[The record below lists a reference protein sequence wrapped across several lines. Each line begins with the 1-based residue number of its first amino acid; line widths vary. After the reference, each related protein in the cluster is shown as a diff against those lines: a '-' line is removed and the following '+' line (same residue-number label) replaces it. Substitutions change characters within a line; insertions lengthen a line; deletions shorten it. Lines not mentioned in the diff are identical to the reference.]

1 MMDITQETQK
11 KQVAI
16 PRFTEKDFEVP
27 VFTENDFKPQNL
39 GGVKPYDPGLVDDN
53 DTSRAG
59 FWTNL
64 GKKFSAT
71 IYDLGKGITEMPQWQ
86 EATQNTY
93 VKGLT
98 NAYLNR
104 QVKKGNI
111 DRAAADEFMG
121 RYEDVVPKMGFMY
134 PVQPGKETLG
144 EKIAESGANKWL
156 GGTAEQLR
164 KEANRYDKGVTEY
177 LKNKEYGKALGAE
190 ITGVIESMPYT
201 IAAAFGGAM
210 GAAGLGAVVGSQ
222 TYDQVKDREDMSDA
236 MKLIDATSTAFW
248 ESFFEYVGTK
258 QVADILK
265 KRYATVAKDKVE
277 DGIKKGITGFL
288 EKAYK
293 KFGVWFAPVHEGT
306 SEFATQVAQN
316 LTAKYTGEDP
326 NRNPWDGAV
335 DSFLVGMGM
344 GTMSAAVEQGMEQI
358 PKYYQRKIQGGQSNI
373 APPDPDQGV
382 KDIINVYGERLKF
395 NSNVPLAE
403 DQNPLMSIASHKIED
418 KKFFLT
424 GESGKLGDHVFT
436 GYDYD
441 ALKEVGYDFTQVTP
455 RLIKASDIRERMDI
469 PYNEWL
475 QSEVDLYKQT
485 QVQGQQLM
493 TKANA
498 PVQEGQEITL
508 GDKTFNVTFID
519 ENGIT
524 LNEID
529 KQGNLTEGELI
540 VPPEDYEKVF
550 GVPAVD
556 SGQISPNSGQ
566 ISPENV
572 TEQGLQPQNNVTEQ
586 GQSTSVDNALI
597 PQLPVNKKGEIEYD
611 QITEPDM
618 YAQGLTQ
625 EFGEDA
631 PAILEDLIA
640 EQETALEKA
649 KKTGNAIEKAR
660 KIKAISAELKK
671 LEGAKEIL
679 TPTATAT
686 QGNLDAR
693 SASPVQEEP
702 GNIVESIFGKVED
715 RQLKKGG
722 TVKTKLQTSISDD
735 GEVRTTKAK
744 SVLVRD
750 GKDIS
755 ASTQVNYIDVDEFNK
770 RIEPLI
776 EKNPDLG
783 YGSTDAWV
791 EWVDDLSKD
800 AEKVS
805 FIELRE
811 GVGANKNKKRFIEVR
826 VRWKDGYESKYLF
839 ELKQADT
846 TTDQNTGKD
855 SPEAQLIKANAQVD
869 TRPTEAQKE
878 AGNYQKGHLKVQ
890 GLDITI
896 ENPVGSIRKG
906 TDKKGNDWAIMLNN
920 SYGYIRRTVSPEGND
935 QIDVFLGDNLDSDSV
950 YVIDQIDPETGKFDE
965 PKVMLGFRSLQD
977 AKDNYLANYEPG
989 WKGLGDISKMSMDAF
1004 KEWVFDKEATQKPLA
1019 YKEDVEEEQNPSIE
1033 NFTKADATIISRLE
1047 NTIPVDFKSHIDDF
1061 RNTGKMIRYK
1071 EGGVEIVIYDDSISK
1086 FPTSYTQRPSVIYI
1100 NLDHLSDAPTVF
1112 LNGKPSEYID
1122 AYYALLHELSHTKD
1136 LEDVIMPEQGWN
1148 EYINS
1153 PQEKRAMDAGD
1164 KWLKMGLTEQPGTK
1178 GTEGGAGEETKY
1190 QYVNIS
1196 DKAFVVKGDTKP
1208 IKDKLK
1214 ELGGRWHPKQ
1224 VAWMFPLTKLD
1235 EVKSALE
1242 GTAPVQETKTK
1253 DDIDKLNDLFAERPE
1268 KPPVE
1273 QPQGGQYKY
1282 KMSAR
1287 PFDIGTYPKEGFV
1300 KAEDDPKGGFQILTY
1315 DRKLSEK
1322 ERSHWSF
1329 LPLTEVDELKDK
1341 QFEDPDGEY
1350 FVDLEWMPNYSG
1362 ADVSMFDSKNQ
1373 LVEKPYFMSTNEI
1386 LKNIES
1392 GYWKEKK
1399 ETEKPNESPK
1409 SKTEFTFMSDNPMG
1423 QGKTLAALSK
1433 PTKYKDR
1440 IMKIYEFVE
1449 SLEPGLKIET
1459 AKIYSSKSEKGYT
1472 DKLVIGD
1479 HIVFY
1484 KAEQDYYAYLQNG
1497 GMSYSE
1503 HLKKEAETKKI
1514 QDQKDAERREKER
1527 EEMAKSQLEQQK
1539 KAMALRDAI
1548 YTEILS
1554 GEINRDRFIQE
1565 NTQATAN
1572 VIKQLEGVKQTT
1584 EVKRQLMVDRSN
1596 LESRIKSLGEQ
1607 YDLVKRLYKLDN
1619 GKVVKKYD
1627 YQIGDDVIVNAW
1639 NKSTQTKIE
1648 SLRENPDG
1656 SVTYIVEKHDD
1667 IPNQYL
1673 GYESL
1678 EPGKPSKTEEAVR
1691 QEEQSS
1697 LSPIQQKQIAKI
1709 NSAMGVKYATDEK
1722 PELKFLED
1730 VLPSKKPD
1738 KKDKIRVDDV
1748 SGEFRIKPIIQNIKT
1763 KTEDDALKN
1772 AVAIDPLR
1780 PIMEGIY
1787 YDADNQ
1793 VKIAS
1798 DAKIMVVIPTKITGK
1813 SRIINPKTKHT
1824 LECIYPNYKSVI
1836 PQNVF
1841 VAKVNALDILNMV
1854 SGIDRANAFVESWG
1868 DEVAITAKINYD
1880 DKSIEFNPAMLKRA
1894 ITALLESGTI
1904 DIRFEFPPSPSS
1916 ALVIRDMNNSNK
1928 FALVMPV
1935 MAGNRT
1941 STILNTKTNIDPDI
1955 IKEGLKKLQEE
1966 NWAEKYHA
1974 KELSEAKDKFS
1985 IEYHTKG
1992 LEEAKNERLSQIKEL
2007 EARLADITN
2016 EKTIETPIVAN
2027 NTEGRT
2033 AETVETKPIDKESL
2047 PKLEDFGEKIGGAR
2061 KDMNITRTA
2070 RDTDSMPAWR
2080 RKYHYANADG
2090 TINLGAPIDTSKPF
2104 IVQWSKEIATW
2115 NGKRAVYRDV
2125 TTIDTREIK
2134 VFNSEEEAE
2143 AYIPIYEVWKQNF
2156 RIRKS
2161 GENYVITKTSSTGKA
2176 VEYGTFP
2183 TEEDAT
2189 TYMYSTEGATSLLNH
2204 KREDFSIPA
2213 LDKVERTG
2221 TDWRKGKDVST
2232 EEFMSTFG
2240 FRGGEFGNWVKPE
2253 ERRVMLNAAYDSF
2266 MDLAEILNVPPTA
2279 LSFGGEL
2286 SIAFGA
2292 RGVKGAAAH
2301 FEPGRAVINLT
2312 RMNGAGSLAHEW
2324 AHAMDNYFG
2333 IQGAKKDYA
2342 RDEKGE
2348 VKAGNVMR
2356 TTSGLLSIQGMRKEL
2371 SEKFDK
2377 IVEAT
2382 QSKSVTRVMGI
2393 EEKQKAYDK
2402 QKAAAQREG
2411 EALLKK
2417 FENGVRRYKY
2427 NRQTKRQ
2434 EEIIVKA
2441 TPDQVKKAKAIVDK
2455 ILEGKGT
2462 RPKWDRI
2469 PESKSR
2475 FGDYSYISP
2484 ETLALNELYRE
2495 VFGHNGLKRDGNGFY
2510 NLGYFADKMYHAKG
2524 ILDKALAGES
2534 ETLNVATDFLKVSKE
2549 FDKTRANPY
2558 WGTKVEM
2565 FARAFEYFVQT
2576 KLDEKNV
2583 RADYLMY
2590 DKAPVYDAVYG
2601 KNPYPSAEERAE
2613 VNRLFQE
2620 FFDEVKVRTDEN
2632 NVSLLYETEDQYK
2645 KDQLDGYD
2653 SEAERQMAV
2662 EETVSQTEGR
2672 VLTSG
2677 LRSTGSL
2684 LQKILPRTVLKG
2696 FKESGYVNVIGQKV
2710 ESPQDIA
2717 DLWAIHRSPYIEKAH
2732 LIFVRDGKI
2741 VATTASTIN
2750 RIGSSM
2756 FMKPQDVLR
2765 LYNKY
2770 KADGV
2775 YYLHNH
2781 PSGNHQTSLQDIIT
2795 TNAHYMA
2802 LERGGAN
2809 LLGALVIDH
2818 NKFSYIDIKN
2828 NPIED
2833 GDFYSSEEVE
2843 DYRKNRV
2850 QELEYKNPVSK
2861 LFHERESIQ
2870 EGGQE
2875 RMFEIARALLTE
2887 NNYKGALVY
2896 VSSNLEISAY
2906 DVFPEGASA
2915 KDIIRL
2921 AKEGLKSNL
2930 GRSVVF
2936 IHDGSYGNELSINGQ
2951 LPYDTLDVINT
2962 AKNESQWFSKEPR
2975 KGYANV
2981 VADKLWDEE
2990 SEYKKSEFAGEYL
3003 EGKQDITQTPAFK
3016 KWFGNSKVVDENGKP
3031 LVVYHGSEDEKYIFE
3046 PFSHFGTEAAARERI
3061 KSITDKRGFIHPV
3074 YLSAANIIR
3083 VSDTGTNSPI
3093 DIAHEIGGIDLAI
3106 KSFRVYLEN
3115 IPESELENVSL
3126 RAGFTDTATVDELV
3140 EEAIDRYNRLNKKS
3154 GDILDLLGDYREYI
3168 IKDAQDKAFLVAS
3181 SYAKENGIDGIVYEN
3196 EIEDPGSDSYIVFSP
3211 TQVKSATGNK
3221 GTFDPE
3227 NPSILEEQQAPYQFA
3242 GDWLAKK
3249 PDPGPN
3255 PELLKSAAQV
3265 YKEKEAKRTIPETIQ
3280 GIREYIQDMN
3290 LPIRK
3295 FEEEVLKRG
3304 GKQDNNSKPYRD
3316 TSLSFGRQEKLYT
3329 DFFEQKMK
3337 PILRS
3342 ISKMK
3347 KAGIP
3352 GEEVLPYVISK
3363 HAIERNAVMRGKE
3376 LREWVDSNQDATPDE
3391 IDAKRE
3397 ELKDKDYSGVM
3408 AFDTKKQYKNP
3419 DELAWDIVREFESR
3433 VDKSLIDELWSNVK
3447 TATQATLETWEA
3459 GNQLSPDQKK
3469 EYQEQY
3475 RYFVPLRGWR
3485 DDAAK
3490 ELVYTRGEGFSNSL
3504 KKAEGRKSLADNPL
3518 AYILSVQFQAIAE
3531 QVDNEVKISMYN
3543 LIARNLNN
3551 PEINELATIKKLYNV
3566 KVKLPDGTEAW
3577 METDARPAPELFA
3590 SGDAKTKIYREHE
3603 RLRKPRNAREHEVI
3617 VRKPGGDM
3625 IIVFKKKHLTTAQA
3639 LNKQNYMF
3647 RAIWGGIYDARD
3659 MNKVMSM
3666 MGYFNNM
3673 LKALYT
3679 SWNVV
3684 FPFTNFMRD
3693 FQEASITQSIKQ
3705 GTGLKV
3711 MINYRGAFPAVFRNL
3726 IGKPNLN
3733 NQLDRDL
3740 QDFYTLG
3747 GATGY
3752 THTKTIEEIEK
3763 EVDREVDRLVR
3774 EGTLTGS
3781 MKNGFRTT
3789 MRAIETWNKVFEDA
3803 TRFSVYL
3810 SSIAAGNSKQ
3820 DAAIDAKEAS
3830 VNFNRKGKGSKAW
3843 DSWFAFF
3850 NVAMQSLQKNF
3861 KLAKD
3866 HGGKFSAIAGSFIM
3880 MGFLEALMNAMTDD
3894 DEPDSSY
3901 YNINPYMRQNYLII
3915 PNLPRLLTT
3924 GEKGNKY
3931 LSIPL
3936 PQFWRGF
3943 KSIGAIAFDIAT
3955 RKMTVKDGIMDALG
3969 NFASGLLPVDVGG
3982 FWKSGEFSFAPIA
3995 PTIFKPGV
4003 EVLENRNYMGY
4014 TIKNEPFTREL
4025 KKSLANAGLGK
4036 NNVSPAAKYL
4046 TDMLFRWGG
4055 GKGKYKYYYDQEKGE
4070 SHKVPGLLDINPS
4083 SIEHLFKGYTG
4094 GTGTGFSDLIT
4105 TVVQATSPDQ
4115 DIDFRNVPFLNRF
4128 IRKIP
4133 EDKWNIIGEYY
4144 DLRDDAKI
4152 NSDLQKEAVKE
4163 AERTGDWSEVTA
4175 MYGNEY
4181 LQRYH
4186 ETFRYYESELDD
4198 AMKMK
4203 DFDLVEGNRLS
4214 VEIME
4219 RAIQD
4224 IQRLKQEY
4232 GKK

>member
-1 MMDITQETQK
+1 MDITTNAQEK
-11 KQVAI
+11 KFNLTPASA
-16 PRFTEKDFEVP
+16 KDFELAP
-27 VFTENDFKPQNL
+27 VTAEAFLPENL
-39 GGVKPYDPGLVDDN
+39 GGVKPEYPGIDDN

-164 KEANRYDKGVTEY
+164 KEANRYDKGVTDY
-177 LKNKEYGKALGAE
+177 LKNKEWGKAFGAE
-190 ITGVIESMPYT
+190 VTGVVESMPYT
-201 IAAAFGGAM
+201 IAAAFGGAI

-222 TYDQVKDREDMSDA
+222 KYDEVKDREDMSDA

-248 ESFFEYVGTK
+248 ESFFEYIGTK
-258 QVADILK
+258 QITDILK
-265 KRYATVAKDKVE
+265 RRYATVAKDKVE
-277 DGIKKGITGFL
+277 DGIKRGITGFL

-335 DSFLVGMGM
+335 DSFLIGMGM

-358 PKYYQRKIQGGQSNI
+358 PKYYQRKMQRGQNTI
-373 APPDPDQGV
+373 IPPDPDQGV

-403 DQNPLMSIASHKIED
+403 DQNPLMSMVKHKIED
-418 KKFFLT
+418 KIYFLT

-441 ALKEVGYDFTQVTP
+441 ALKEAGYDFSQVTP
-455 RLIKASDIRERMDI
+455 KLIKASDIRERMDI
-469 PYNEWL
+469 PYNDWL
-475 QSEVDLYKQT
+475 QVEVDLYKQT
-485 QVQGQQLM
+485 QAQGQQLM
-493 TKANA
+493 TKAQA

-529 KQGNLTEGELI
+529 KNGNLTEGELI

-556 SGQISPNSGQ
+556 NGQSPQ
-566 ISPENV
+566 ENV
-572 TEQGLQPQNNVTEQ
+572 TEQGLQPQNVVTEQ
-586 GQSTSVDNALI
+586 GQSTSVDNTLI
-597 PQLPVNKKGEIEYD
+597 PQLPVNKKGEIEYEKIVKPED
-611 QITEPDM
+611 
-618 YAQGLTQ
+618 YAYGLTE

-640 EQETALEKA
+640 EQEAALEKA

-660 KIKAISAELKK
+660 KIKAISVELKK
-671 LEGAKEIL
+671 LQGVREIL

-686 QGNLDAR
+686 QGNLDAQ
-693 SASPVQEEP
+693 SASPVVEQPEPIEQATVQDVARPEEEP
-702 GNIVESIFGKVED
+702 TEEELRANAEQAARRRKAKKERKRQIMEDLARDVPFKEALKNAGYIEVGGILFAPDVPQKIIDNIDGEILKYLLDHGITYVESSDTEGH
-715 RQLKKGG
+715 GG
-722 TVKTKLQTSISDD
+722 
-735 GEVRTTKAK
+735 A
-744 SVLVRD
+744 
-750 GKDIS
+750 
-755 ASTQVNYIDVDEFNK
+755 
-770 RIEPLI
+770 
-776 EKNPDLG
+776 
-783 YGSTDAWV
+783 
-791 EWVDDLSKD
+791 LS
-800 AEKVS
+800 
-805 FIELRE
+805 F
-811 GVGANKNKKRFIEVR
+811 
-826 VRWKDGYESKYLF
+826 KDGNETYFGIDFSIGF
-839 ELKQADT
+839 
-846 TTDQNTGKD
+846 
-855 SPEAQLIKANAQVD
+855 
-869 TRPTEAQKE
+869 
-878 AGNYQKGHLKVQ
+878 
-890 GLDITI
+890 LD
-896 ENPVGSIRKG
+896 
-906 TDKKGNDWAIMLNN
+906 
-920 SYGYIRRTVSPEGND
+920 Y
-935 QIDVFLGDNLDSDSV
+935 
-950 YVIDQIDPETGKFDE
+950 
-965 PKVMLGFRSLQD
+965 
-977 AKDNYLANYEPG
+977 
-989 WKGLGDISKMSMDAF
+989 ISKMSMDAF

-1019 YKEDVEEEQNPSIE
+1019 YKEVADEKQEPIE
-1033 NFTKADATIISRLE
+1033 TAS
-1047 NTIPVDFKSHIDDF
+1047 
-1061 RNTGKMIRYK
+1061 K
-1071 EGGVEIVIYDDSISK
+1071 EVTPAQSQTEGDIV
-1086 FPTSYTQRPSVIYI
+1086 
-1100 NLDHLSDAPTVF
+1100 
-1112 LNGKPSEYID
+1112 
-1122 AYYALLHELSHTKD
+1122 
-1136 LEDVIMPEQGWN
+1136 
-1148 EYINS
+1148 
-1153 PQEKRAMDAGD
+1153 
-1164 KWLKMGLTEQPGTK
+1164 QPGTK
-1178 GTEGGAGEETKY
+1178 GTEGGAGEKTKY
-1190 QYVNIS
+1190 QVDETTSEISPKSLKQLESENKSTAPKIPTNKVFLNEVEIPPREESSKVDDFFDTGDTDKLSVMEVNVRDIIPTQKNLTIRNLKETQGQTAGAILLKHNGKYYILDGHHRIANDILEGNETIEAYVYDTAIPVTKTPQPAPDFAGEALDNAPRVRVLTEF
-1196 DKAFVVKGDTKP
+1196 KKGDLVKNVQTKKEYEVVS
-1208 IKDKLK
+1208 ITKVGKSFNVSLK
-1214 ELGGRWHPKQ
+1214 EKGSNKISNFNGKRAQW
-1224 VAWMFPLTKLD
+1224 V
-1235 EVKSALE
+1235 
-1242 GTAPVQETKTK
+1242 PVQKEVTLKVRKKPVPQEVLNEYPELKPKK
-1253 DDIDKLNDLFAERPE
+1253 DDIDKINDLFAEKPE

-1392 GYWKEKK
+1392 GYWKGKR
-1399 ETEKPNESPK
+1399 ETEKPKESPK
-1409 SKTEFTFMSDNPMG
+1409 SKTELFK
-1423 QGKTLAALSK
+1423 QAEQILAEETTSRKLSAITDLIHK
-1433 PTKYKDR
+1433 AND
-1440 IMKIYEFVE
+1440 ID
-1449 SLEPGLKIET
+1449 GLKSLLELDYVKKNIGLPKEVNSRIQYLERHPEKKET
-1459 AKIYSSKSEKGYT
+1459 
-1472 DKLVIGD
+1472 
-1479 HIVFY
+1479 
-1484 KAEQDYYAYLQNG
+1484 KAE
-1497 GMSYSE
+1497 E
-1503 HLKKEAETKKI
+1503 
-1514 QDQKDAERREKER
+1514 
-1527 EEMAKSQLEQQK
+1527 
-1539 KAMALRDAI
+1539 
-1548 YTEILS
+1548 
-1554 GEINRDRFIQE
+1554 
-1565 NTQATAN
+1565 
-1572 VIKQLEGVKQTT
+1572 
-1584 EVKRQLMVDRSN
+1584 
-1596 LESRIKSLGEQ
+1596 
-1607 YDLVKRLYKLDN
+1607 
-1619 GKVVKKYD
+1619 VVK
-1627 YQIGDDVIVNAW
+1627 
-1639 NKSTQTKIE
+1639 
-1648 SLRENPDG
+1648 
-1656 SVTYIVEKHDD
+1656 
-1667 IPNQYL
+1667 
-1673 GYESL
+1673 
-1678 EPGKPSKTEEAVR
+1678 

-1709 NSAMGVKYATDEK
+1709 NKEYSEQIG
-1722 PELKFLED
+1722 
-1730 VLPSKKPD
+1730 KK
-1738 KKDKIRVDDV
+1738 
-1748 SGEFRIKPIIQNIKT
+1748 Q
-1763 KTEDDALKN
+1763 DA
-1772 AVAIDPLR
+1772 
-1780 PIMEGIY
+1780 
-1787 YDADNQ
+1787 
-1793 VKIAS
+1793 IA
-1798 DAKIMVVIPTKITGK
+1798 
-1813 SRIINPKTKHT
+1813 
-1824 LECIYPNYKSVI
+1824 
-1836 PQNVF
+1836 Q
-1841 VAKVNALDILNMV
+1841 
-1854 SGIDRANAFVESWG
+1854 
-1868 DEVAITAKINYD
+1868 
-1880 DKSIEFNPAMLKRA
+1880 
-1894 ITALLESGTI
+1894 
-1904 DIRFEFPPSPSS
+1904 
-1916 ALVIRDMNNSNK
+1916 
-1928 FALVMPV
+1928 
-1935 MAGNRT
+1935 
-1941 STILNTKTNIDPDI
+1941 
-1955 IKEGLKKLQEE
+1955 
-1966 NWAEKYHA
+1966 AEK
-1974 KELSEAKDKFS
+1974 
-1985 IEYHTKG
+1985 
-1992 LEEAKNERLSQIKEL
+1992 
-2007 EARLADITN
+2007 
-2016 EKTIETPIVAN
+2016 
-2027 NTEGRT
+2027 
-2033 AETVETKPIDKESL
+2033 
-2047 PKLEDFGEKIGGAR
+2047 
-2061 KDMNITRTA
+2061 DM
-2070 RDTDSMPAWR
+2070 RD
-2080 RKYHYANADG
+2080 
-2090 TINLGAPIDTSKPF
+2090 
-2104 IVQWSKEIATW
+2104 
-2115 NGKRAVYRDV
+2115 
-2125 TTIDTREIK
+2125 
-2134 VFNSEEEAE
+2134 
-2143 AYIPIYEVWKQNF
+2143 
-2156 RIRKS
+2156 
-2161 GENYVITKTSSTGKA
+2161 
-2176 VEYGTFP
+2176 
-2183 TEEDAT
+2183 
-2189 TYMYSTEGATSLLNH
+2189 
-2204 KREDFSIPA
+2204 
-2213 LDKVERTG
+2213 
-2221 TDWRKGKDVST
+2221 
-2232 EEFMSTFG
+2232 
-2240 FRGGEFGNWVKPE
+2240 
-2253 ERRVMLNAAYDSF
+2253 
-2266 MDLAEILNVPPTA
+2266 
-2279 LSFGGEL
+2279 
-2286 SIAFGA
+2286 
-2292 RGVKGAAAH
+2292 
-2301 FEPGRAVINLT
+2301 
-2312 RMNGAGSLAHEW
+2312 
-2324 AHAMDNYFG
+2324 
-2333 IQGAKKDYA
+2333 
-2342 RDEKGE
+2342 
-2348 VKAGNVMR
+2348 
-2356 TTSGLLSIQGMRKEL
+2356 
-2371 SEKFDK
+2371 
-2377 IVEAT
+2377 
-2382 QSKSVTRVMGI
+2382 
-2393 EEKQKAYDK
+2393 
-2402 QKAAAQREG
+2402 
-2411 EALLKK
+2411 ALLKAD
-2417 FENGVRRYKY
+2417 ERNG
-2427 NRQTKRQ
+2427 
-2434 EEIIVKA
+2434 
-2441 TPDQVKKAKAIVDK
+2441 
-2455 ILEGKGT
+2455 L
-2462 RPKWDRI
+2462 
-2469 PESKSR
+2469 
-2475 FGDYSYISP
+2475 FGD
-2484 ETLALNELYRE
+2484 T
-2495 VFGHNGLKRDGNGFY
+2495 
-2510 NLGYFADKMYHAKG
+2510 
-2524 ILDKALAGES
+2524 
-2534 ETLNVATDFLKVSKE
+2534 
-2549 FDKTRANPY
+2549 NP
-2558 WGTKVEM
+2558 VE
-2565 FARAFEYFVQT
+2565 
-2576 KLDEKNV
+2576 K
-2583 RADYLMY
+2583 
-2590 DKAPVYDAVYG
+2590 
-2601 KNPYPSAEERAE
+2601 
-2613 VNRLFQE
+2613 
-2620 FFDEVKVRTDEN
+2620 DEN
-2632 NVSLLYETEDQYK
+2632 NVSLLYENEEQYK
-2645 KDQLDGYD
+2645 KDQLDGYN
-2653 SEAERQMAV
+2653 SEDQRQTAV
-2662 EETVSQTEGR
+2662 EEAVSQTEGR

-2677 LRSTGSL
+2677 LRSAGSL

-3003 EGKQDITQTPAFK
+3003 EGKQNITQTPAFK

-3168 IKDAQDKAFLVAS
+3168 IKDAQDKAFFVAS

-3211 TQVKSATGNK
+3211 TQIKSATGNK

-3255 PELLKSAAQV
+3255 PDLLKSAAQV
-3265 YKEKEAKRTIPETIQ
+3265 YKEKEARREIPETIQ

-3304 GKQDNNSKPYRD
+3304 GKQDNSSKPYRD

-3376 LREWVDSNQDATPDE
+3376 LREWVDANQDATPDE

-3693 FQEASITQSIKQ
+3693 FQEAPITQSIKQ

-3711 MINYRGAFPAVFRNL
+3711 MSNYRGAFPAVFRNL

-3747 GATGY
+3747 GATGH

-3820 DAAIDAKEAS
+3820 DAAFDAKEAA